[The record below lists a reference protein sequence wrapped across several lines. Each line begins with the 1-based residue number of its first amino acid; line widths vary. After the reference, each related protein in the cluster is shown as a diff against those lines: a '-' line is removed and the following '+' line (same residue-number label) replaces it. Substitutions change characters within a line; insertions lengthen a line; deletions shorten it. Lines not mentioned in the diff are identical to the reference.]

1 MAQIQKGTTYT
12 AGSPLNTV
20 SYTNLN
26 AHVDSAILLPGA
38 ITDQTAKTVPVAA
51 DTILLHSAADT
62 ALRKSTIT
70 QLFASPQP
78 IGATTASTIAATTIS
93 ASSTITGNLTGNV
106 TGNATTSSS
115 CTGNA
120 ATATNVAY
128 SGLTGTV
135 PTWNQNTTGSS
146 ASCTGNAA
154 TATNGVV
161 TTTSYANPAF
171 ITSLANSKITG
182 LGAMALNTLSVVESI
197 SVNANQ
203 TGTSTGAALI
213 FNTPG
218 APTVNLTV
226 GKWLVMGTCTS
237 RVNDVACEAKLEF
250 CDNGGTNVFG
260 FGSSGLL
267 PTSRDNVAVMG
278 YKVVAS
284 GTFDV
289 FFKGTPEAGS
299 TINLGSSS
307 TVAHA
312 GGIIAF
318 KLE

>member
-12 AGSPLNTV
+12 AGSPGNTV

-38 ITDQTAKTVPVAA
+38 ITDQSAKTVPVAA
-51 DTILLHSAADT
+51 DTILLHSASDT
-62 ALRKSTIT
+62 ALRKSTIA

-93 ASSTITGNLTGNV
+93 ASGTITGNLTGNV

-120 ATATNVAY
+120 ATATN
-128 SGLTGTV
+128 
-135 PTWNQNTTGSS
+135 
-146 ASCTGNAA
+146 
-154 TATNGVV
+154 GVV
-161 TTTSYANPAF
+161 TTGSYSDPSW
-171 ITSLANSKITG
+171 ITSLANSKVTG
-182 LGAMALNTLSVVESI
+182 LGLMALNSLSVVESI

-250 CDNGGTNVFG
+250 CDNSGSNVFG

-289 FFKGTPEAGS
+289 YFKGTPEAGS
-299 TINLGSSS
+299 TINLGSAS

>member
-12 AGSPLNTV
+12 AGSPGNTV

-38 ITDQTAKTVPVAA
+38 ITDQSAKTVPVAA
-51 DTILLHSAADT
+51 DTILLHSADDT
-62 ALRKSTIT
+62 ALRKSTIA

-78 IGATTASTIAATTIS
+78 IGATTASTISATTIS
-93 ASSTITGNLTGNV
+93 ASGTITGNLTGNV

-115 CTGNA
+115 CTGNS

-161 TTTSYANPAF
+161 TTGSYSDPSW
-171 ITSLANSKITG
+171 ITSLANSKVTG
-182 LGAMALNTLSVVESI
+182 LGLMALNSLSVVESI

-278 YKVVAS
+278 YKVVTS

-318 KLE
+318 KLQ

>member
-1 MAQIQKGTTYT
+1 
-12 AGSPLNTV
+12 
-20 SYTNLN
+20 
-26 AHVDSAILLPGA
+26 
-38 ITDQTAKTVPVAA
+38 
-51 DTILLHSAADT
+51 
-62 ALRKSTIT
+62 
-70 QLFASPQP
+70 
-78 IGATTASTIAATTIS
+78 
-93 ASSTITGNLTGNV
+93 
-106 TGNATTSSS
+106 
-115 CTGNA
+115 
-120 ATATNVAY
+120 
-128 SGLTGTV
+128 
-135 PTWNQNTTGSS
+135 
-146 ASCTGNAA
+146 
-154 TATNGVV
+154 
-161 TTTSYANPAF
+161 
-171 ITSLANSKITG
+171 
-182 LGAMALNTLSVVESI
+182 MALNTLSVVESI

-203 TGTSTGAALI
+203 TGTSTGATLI

-250 CDNGGTNVFG
+250 CDNSGNNVFG

-278 YKVVAS
+278 YKVVTS

-299 TINLGSSS
+299 TINLGSAS

>member
-38 ITDQTAKTVPVAA
+38 ITDQTAKAVPVAA

-237 RVNDVACEAKLEF
+237 RVSDVACEAKLEF

-289 FFKGTPEAGS
+289 YFKGTPEAGS
-299 TINLGSSS
+299 TINLGSAS

>member
-12 AGSPLNTV
+12 AGSPGNTV

-38 ITDQTAKTVPVAA
+38 ITDQTAKAVPVAA

-70 QLFASPQP
+70 QLFASPEP
-78 IGATTASTIAATTIS
+78 IGATTPTSIAATTIT
-93 ASSTITGNLTGNV
+93 ASGAI
-106 TGNATTSSS
+106 
-115 CTGNA
+115 
-120 ATATNVAY
+120 
-128 SGLTGTV
+128 TGTV
-135 PTWNQNTTGSS
+135 TG
-146 ASCTGNAA
+146 TV
-154 TATNGVV
+154 TNGVV
-161 TTTSYANPAF
+161 TTGSYANPAW

-182 LGAMALNTLSVVESI
+182 LGSMALNSLSVVESI
-197 SVNANQ
+197 SVNSNQ
-203 TGTSTGAALI
+203 TGTSTGAALV
-213 FNTPG
+213 FNTAG
-218 APTVNLTV
+218 APTVSLTV

-250 CDNGGTNVFG
+250 CDVAGANVFG

-278 YKVVAS
+278 YKVVSS
-284 GTFDV
+284 GTFAV
-289 FFKGTPEAGS
+289 YFKGTPEAGS
-299 TINLGSSS
+299 TINLGSAS